1 MVARQ
6 TFNNAARTLL
16 ASALLLSLAVAPSA
30 ALDKKDK
37 TQGRLLFGKV
47 LDQHDDPVP
56 RAIVYLTN
64 TRSHA
69 VKTYIAGPD
78 GTYRFPG
85 LSASADYEVYAQ
97 RNNDKSDAKSI
108 SQFDD
113 RPEVYID
120 LRIVSH

>member
-1 MVARQ
+1 MPTRL
-6 TFNNAARTLL
+6 TFKNGALI
-16 ASALLLSLAVAPSA
+16 ASALLLVVAVAAHA
-30 ALDKKDK
+30 APEKKDK
-37 TQGRLLFGKV
+37 RQGRLLFGKV

-56 RAIVYLTN
+56 RAIVYLTD

-78 GTYRFPG
+78 GSYRFPG
-85 LSASADYEVYAQ
+85 LSVTADYELYAQ
-97 RNNDKSDAKSI
+97 HNSDKSEAKSV

-120 LRIVSH
+120 LKIASH

>member
-1 MVARQ
+1 MPTRL
-6 TFNNAARTLL
+6 TFKNGALI
-16 ASALLLSLAVAPSA
+16 ASALLLVVAVAAHA
-30 ALDKKDK
+30 APEKKDK
-37 TQGRLLFGKV
+37 RQGRLLFGKV

-56 RAIVYLTN
+56 RAIVYLTD

-78 GTYRFPG
+78 GSYRFPG
-85 LSASADYEVYAQ
+85 LSVTADYEVYAQ
-97 RNNDKSDAKSI
+97 HNSDKSEAKSV

-120 LRIVSH
+120 LKIASH

>member
-1 MVARQ
+1 MPAIL
-6 TFNNAARTLL
+6 TFKKAALIG
-16 ASALLLSLAVAPSA
+16 SALLLVVAVAAHAVPE
-30 ALDKKDK
+30 KKEK
-37 TQGRLLFGKV
+37 RQGRLLLGKV

-56 RAIVYLTN
+56 RAIVYLTD

-78 GTYRFPG
+78 GSYRFPG
-85 LSASADYEVYAQ
+85 LSLTADYEVYAQ
-97 RNNDKSDAKSI
+97 HNSDKSEAKSV

-120 LRIVSH
+120 LKIASR